1 MFHSKLE
8 YAVII
13 TLISKFYLLNS
24 EKTSQSTDVVDHG
37 SGSSSKFFRSRGV
50 AFILNYLV
58 MKVFFRS

>member
-24 EKTSQSTDVVDHG
+24 EKTFQSTDVVDHG
-37 SGSSSKFFRSRGV
+37 SGSSSKSSFSDPEAMRS
-50 AFILNYLV
+50 F
-58 MKVFFRS
+58 